1 MDYSIFWTGIQN
13 LLKKEIPDMFLTQ
26 LRYSSFSEK
35 ERILTLATANDFLK
49 DFISANYLASIE
61 KLLLQCWNQN
71 ISVSIIT
78 ANISA
83 VKEIKSEDKQI
94 ETKEEASLSLN
105 TKNTELQEAKK
116 NTSFVTLLEE
126 KLTDIKNTEKDESL
140 ETETFVPLKTE
151 KSIINNENTNYA
163 ELPSLEKINVTTI
176 EEKQSERSISDEDN
190 EFTFDSFLTDDTN
203 EYAYRLAQAIAED
216 PGNPKRN
223 PLFLWGESGT
233 GKTHLV
239 KAIKQR
245 AEEIYS
251 QKKIIYVTSE
261 NFTNEFLE
269 SLGNKQPRTFRKKYR
284 TLDILLIDDFQDMA
298 GKGVFL
304 NELFNTFN
312 ELYDRKTQ
320 IVITCD
326 QPISKVKD
334 IEKRIKSR
342 FSMGTTV
349 ELKQPDYELKM
360 AILKDLASQ
369 NKMEISL
376 QNIEYICTNIS
387 GNIREIKGA
396 FRDLLS
402 YTSIMNIKEITTE
415 VINKCLKD
423 KITAVKSVGNI
434 SIDKIM
440 EIVANYY
447 DLTVPDIRGKKRTQ
461 SIALARQ
468 IAMYLSTQYTRLSTT
483 QIGKYFNKEHASI
496 IHGAKKIKKCME
508 ENKKLKSDI
517 VNIENRI
524 KESV

>member
-26 LRYSSFSEK
+26 LQYSSFSEK
-35 ERILTLATANDFLK
+35 ERNLTLATANDFLK
-49 DFISANYLASIE
+49 DFIIANYLSIIE
-61 KLLLQCWNQN
+61 KILLQCWNQN
-71 ISVSIIT
+71 ISVSIKT
-78 ANISA
+78 DNIS
-83 VKEIKSEDKQI
+83 
-94 ETKEEASLSLN
+94 TLSKM
-105 TKNTELQEAKK
+105 KN
-116 NTSFVTLLEE
+116 EE
-126 KLTDIKNTEKDESL
+126 KTTDNEYKILKSLKKEQKDE
-140 ETETFVPLKTE
+140 TPVFAKTDDL
-151 KSIINNENTNYA
+151 IDNNENI
-163 ELPSLEKINVTTI
+163 ELIEIKKTPSLEKSTVAFI
-176 EEKQSERSISDEDN
+176 EEKQPEKLAPDDDN

-233 GKTHLV
+233 GKTHLI

-245 AEEIYS
+245 SEKLFS
-251 QKKIIYVTSE
+251 QKKIIFVTSE
-261 NFTNEFLE
+261 NFLNEFLD
-269 SLGNKQPRTFRKKYR
+269 SIRNKDPDQDKPKIFREKYR
-284 TLDILLIDDFQDMA
+284 KLDILLLDDFQA
-298 GKGVFL
+298 LSGKGACL

-312 ELYDRKTQ
+312 ELYDKKTQ

-334 IEKRIKSR
+334 VEKRIKSR

-369 NKMEISL
+369 NNMEITL

-402 YTSIMNIKEITTE
+402 YTSIMNIKEITSD

-440 EIVANYY
+440 EIVATYY
-447 DLTVPDIRGKKRTQ
+447 DLTVLDIRGKKKNQ
-461 SIALARQ
+461 SIAIARQ

-483 QIGKYFNKEHASI
+483 QIGKYFNREHGTV
-496 IHGAKKIKKCME
+496 IHAAKKIKERME

>member
-13 LLKKEIPDMFLTQ
+13 FISEQDVPSMFLTQ
-26 LRYSSFSEK
+26 LQYYSFSEGDK
-35 ERILTLATANDFLK
+35 SLTLVTPNDFLK
-49 DFISANYLASIE
+49 DFILSNYKQTFENI
-61 KLLLQCWNQN
+61 LLKCWNQKIN
-71 ISVSIIT
+71 INIIVDSGYDAVKIEKKESIKQKKIIEEQIAVPPKIQLVEEPQKIEPT
-78 ANISA
+78 AN
-83 VKEIKSEDKQI
+83 VEKEKI
-94 ETKEEASLSLN
+94 TP
-105 TKNTELQEAKK
+105 EAKTTDRVFSD
-116 NTSFVTLLEE
+116 NDEE
-126 KLTDIKNTEKDESL
+126 C
-140 ETETFVPLKTE
+140 
-151 KSIINNENTNYA
+151 
-163 ELPSLEKINVTTI
+163 
-176 EEKQSERSISDEDN
+176 
-190 EFTFDSFLTDDTN
+190 TFDSFLTDDTN
-203 EYAYRLAQAIAED
+203 EYAFRLAQTIAEE

-233 GKTHLV
+233 GKTHLI

-245 AEEIYS
+245 AERLFD

-261 NFTNEFLE
+261 NFLNEFLD
-269 SLGNKQPRTFRKKYR
+269 SIRNKKDSEQDKPKIFREKYR
-284 TLDILLIDDFQDMA
+284 KLDILLLDDFQA
-298 GKGVFL
+298 LSGKEACL

-312 ELYDRKTQ
+312 ELYDKKTQ

-334 IEKRIKSR
+334 VEKRIKSR

-360 AILKDLASQ
+360 AILKDLAQQ
-369 NKMEISL
+369 NNMNLNL

-396 FRDLLS
+396 FRDLLA
-402 YTSIMNIKEITTE
+402 YTSIMNIKEITID
-415 VINKCLKD
+415 VINKCLKS

-461 SIALARQ
+461 STAIARQ

-483 QIGKYFNKEHASI
+483 QIGKYFNKEHGTI
-496 IHGAKKIKKCME
+496 IHAAKKIKKRIDE
-508 ENKKLKSDI
+508 DKKLKSEVI
-517 VNIENRI
+517 NIENRI
-524 KESV
+524 KEGI

>member
-13 LLKKEIPDMFLTQ
+13 FISEQDVPSMFLTQ
-26 LRYSSFSEK
+26 LQYYSFSEGDK
-35 ERILTLATANDFLK
+35 SLTLVTPNDFLK
-49 DFISANYLASIE
+49 DFILSNYKQTFENI
-61 KLLLQCWNQN
+61 LLKCWNQKIN
-71 ISVSIIT
+71 INIIVDSGYDAVKIEKKESIKQKKIIEEQIAVPPKIQLVEEPQKIEPT
-78 ANISA
+78 AN
-83 VKEIKSEDKQI
+83 VEKEKI
-94 ETKEEASLSLN
+94 TP
-105 TKNTELQEAKK
+105 EAKTTDRVFSD
-116 NTSFVTLLEE
+116 NDEE
-126 KLTDIKNTEKDESL
+126 C
-140 ETETFVPLKTE
+140 
-151 KSIINNENTNYA
+151 
-163 ELPSLEKINVTTI
+163 
-176 EEKQSERSISDEDN
+176 
-190 EFTFDSFLTDDTN
+190 TFDSFLTDDTN
-203 EYAYRLAQAIAED
+203 EYAFRLAQTIAEE

-233 GKTHLV
+233 GKTHLI

-245 AEEIYS
+245 AERLFD

-261 NFTNEFLE
+261 NFLNEFLD
-269 SLGNKQPRTFRKKYR
+269 SIRNKKDSEQDKPKIFREKYR
-284 TLDILLIDDFQDMA
+284 KLDILLLDDFQA
-298 GKGVFL
+298 LSGKEACL

-312 ELYDRKTQ
+312 ELYDKKTQ

-334 IEKRIKSR
+334 VEKRIKSR

-360 AILKDLASQ
+360 AILKDLAQQ
-369 NKMEISL
+369 NNMNLNL

-396 FRDLLS
+396 FRDLLA
-402 YTSIMNIKEITTE
+402 YTSIMNIKEITID
-415 VINKCLKD
+415 VINKCLKS

-461 SIALARQ
+461 STAIARQ

-483 QIGKYFNKEHASI
+483 QIGKYFNKEHGTI
-496 IHGAKKIKKCME
+496 IHAAKKIKKRIDE
-508 ENKKLKSDI
+508 DKKLKSEVI
-517 VNIENRI
+517 NIENRI
-524 KESV
+524 KE

>member
-13 LLKKEIPDMFLTQ
+13 FISEQDVPSMFLTQ
-26 LRYSSFSEK
+26 LQYYSFSEGDK
-35 ERILTLATANDFLK
+35 SLTLVTPNDFLK
-49 DFISANYLASIE
+49 DFILSNYKQTFENI
-61 KLLLQCWNQN
+61 LLKCWNQKIN
-71 ISVSIIT
+71 INIIVDSGYDDVKIEKKESIKQKKIIEEQIAVPPKIQLVEEPQKIEPT
-78 ANISA
+78 AN
-83 VKEIKSEDKQI
+83 VEKEKI
-94 ETKEEASLSLN
+94 TP
-105 TKNTELQEAKK
+105 EAKTTDRVFSD
-116 NTSFVTLLEE
+116 NDEE
-126 KLTDIKNTEKDESL
+126 C
-140 ETETFVPLKTE
+140 
-151 KSIINNENTNYA
+151 
-163 ELPSLEKINVTTI
+163 
-176 EEKQSERSISDEDN
+176 
-190 EFTFDSFLTDDTN
+190 TFDSFLTDDTN
-203 EYAYRLAQAIAED
+203 EYAFRLAQTIAEE

-233 GKTHLV
+233 GKTHLI

-245 AEEIYS
+245 AERLFD

-261 NFTNEFLE
+261 NFLNEFLD
-269 SLGNKQPRTFRKKYR
+269 SIRNKKDSEQDKPKIFREKYR
-284 TLDILLIDDFQDMA
+284 KLDILLLDDFQA
-298 GKGVFL
+298 LSGKEACL

-312 ELYDRKTQ
+312 ELYDKKTQ

-334 IEKRIKSR
+334 VEKRIKSR

-360 AILKDLASQ
+360 AILKDLAQQ
-369 NKMEISL
+369 NNMNLNL

-396 FRDLLS
+396 FRDLLA
-402 YTSIMNIKEITTE
+402 YTSIMNIKEITID
-415 VINKCLKD
+415 VINKCLKS

-461 SIALARQ
+461 STAIARQ

-483 QIGKYFNKEHASI
+483 QIGKYFNKEHGTI
-496 IHGAKKIKKCME
+496 IHAAKKIKKRIDE
-508 ENKKLKSDI
+508 DKKLKSEVI
-517 VNIENRI
+517 NIENRI
-524 KESV
+524 KEGI

>member
-13 LLKKEIPDMFLTQ
+13 FISEQDVPSMFLTQ
-26 LRYSSFSEK
+26 LQYYSFSEGDK
-35 ERILTLATANDFLK
+35 SLTLVTPNDFLK
-49 DFISANYLASIE
+49 DFILSNYKQTFENI
-61 KLLLQCWNQN
+61 LLKCWNQKIN
-71 ISVSIIT
+71 INIIVDSGYDAVKIEKKESIKQKKIIEEQIAVPPKIQLVEEPKKIEPT
-78 ANISA
+78 AN
-83 VKEIKSEDKQI
+83 VEKEKI
-94 ETKEEASLSLN
+94 TP
-105 TKNTELQEAKK
+105 EAKTTDRVFSD
-116 NTSFVTLLEE
+116 NDEE
-126 KLTDIKNTEKDESL
+126 C
-140 ETETFVPLKTE
+140 
-151 KSIINNENTNYA
+151 
-163 ELPSLEKINVTTI
+163 
-176 EEKQSERSISDEDN
+176 
-190 EFTFDSFLTDDTN
+190 TFDSFLTDDTN
-203 EYAYRLAQAIAED
+203 EYAFRLAQTIAEE

-233 GKTHLV
+233 GKTHLI

-245 AEEIYS
+245 AERLFD

-261 NFTNEFLE
+261 NFLNEFLD
-269 SLGNKQPRTFRKKYR
+269 SIRNKKDSEQDKPKIFREKYR
-284 TLDILLIDDFQDMA
+284 KLDILLLDDFQA
-298 GKGVFL
+298 LSGKEACL

-312 ELYDRKTQ
+312 ELYDKKTQ

-334 IEKRIKSR
+334 VEKRIKSR

-360 AILKDLASQ
+360 AILKDLAQQ
-369 NKMEISL
+369 NNMNLNL

-396 FRDLLS
+396 FRDLLA
-402 YTSIMNIKEITTE
+402 YTSIMNIKEITID
-415 VINKCLKD
+415 VINKCLKS

-461 SIALARQ
+461 STAIARQ

-483 QIGKYFNKEHASI
+483 QIGKYFNKEHGTI
-496 IHGAKKIKKCME
+496 IHAAKKIKKRIDE
-508 ENKKLKSDI
+508 DKKLKSEVI
-517 VNIENRI
+517 NIENRI
-524 KESV
+524 KEGI